1 MQPLPDE
8 KALIERAKKKD
19 KEAIGILYE
28 AYVQSIFQYISY
40 RVETAELA
48 QDLTAEVFLRMIRGL
63 AKYKYTGAP
72 FGAWL
77 FRVASN
83 QIADH
88 YRREAK
94 SSDTILIEEQIEG
107 TAPDLFNTISKE
119 EEKEQLRLALKKLP
133 EDYQN
138 VLIMRF
144 MQNLPHATI
153 AEIMDKSNV
162 QIRVTQH
169 RALKAL
175 GVAFTQLSGKGGNN
189 DV

>member
-1 MQPLPDE
+1 MQPLPNE
-8 KALIERAKKKD
+8 EALIKRAQNAD

-28 AYVQSIFQYISY
+28 AYIQTIFQYISY
-40 RVETAELA
+40 RVETDEIA
-48 QDLTAEVFLRMIRGL
+48 QDLTADVFLSMIRNL
-63 AKYKYTGAP
+63 SKYKYTGAP

-77 FRVASN
+77 FRIASN

-88 YRREAK
+88 FRKK
-94 SSDTILIEEQIEG
+94 SKSRDTILIEEQIEA
-107 TAPDLFNTISKE
+107 TSNLFDNVSKE
-119 EEKEQLRLALKKLP
+119 EEKTQLRLALQTLP
-133 EDYQN
+133 DDYQN

-144 MQNLPHATI
+144 MQNMSHATI

-175 GVAFTQLSGKGGNN
+175 GTAFAQLAGKGENN
-189 DV
+189 DD